1 MKVDPFYHRQKCRP
15 MTLVSGDIRFRRI
28 FVEIPWR
35 GGRQATVRLSRTAIF
50 SVIAGNFSGNFTDE
64 ASVII

>member
-1 MKVDPFYHRQKCRP
+1 